1 MEFEGL
7 PMTGLHLTYPGVIK
21 LQKLIHVYPKNK

>member
-7 PMTGLHLTYPGVIK
+7 LMTGLHLTYPGVFK
-21 LQKLIHVYPKNK
+21 LQKLINVYPKNK